1 MRKIIVHR
9 VKEISAS
16 LITGATLLSVEEAE
30 KLPRRM
36 RQDIGRWWLREPG
49 TYPSRVTASIVDQT
63 GAANISGAGVTDARI
78 KVRPALQL
86 ANLESS
92 GLMVGDR
99 FRFGD
104 EKFEVI
110 SDDIAFCV
118 GYIGRH
124 AFRDDWEADN
134 ARFYEASD
142 VKRYVERWFNNA
154 LFQSIVTGIGL
165 LPLEELRYVPRR
177 LRSHRDWWLSSEP
190 EVCRLNAA
198 YVYRDGRINS
208 IRDDNS
214 YAAVRPAL
222 ELKSSNLK
230 IGDRFEFGDTEFE
243 VVSDNLALCV
253 GDLGRCRVD
262 ETVALLAAFVRR
274 CE

>member
-1 MRKIIVHR
+1 MRKITVHR
-9 VKEISAS
+9 IKEAPAS

-36 RQDIGRWWLREPG
+36 RQDIGRWWLRSPG
-49 TYPSRVTASIVDQT
+49 TNQFRVAGVIIDQA
-63 GAANISGAGVTDARI
+63 GAVKDVGVTDDRI

-134 ARFYEASD
+134 ACFYEASD
-142 VKRYVERWFNNA
+142 VRRYVEEWFNNA
-154 LFQSIVTGIGL
+154 LFQGIVTGIGL

-190 EVCRLNAA
+190 GARQLNAA

-208 IRDDNS
+208 IRDDNG

-230 IGDRFEFGDTEFE
+230 IGNRFEFGGTEFE
-243 VVSDNLALCV
+243 VVSDNLAFCV
-253 GDLGRCRVD
+253 SDLGRCRMD